1 RFDISKYLAIVIS
14 SNKKGDVMSS
24 EDITPQQ
31 EPAEDTREVTV
42 KDHAH
47 RGAQF
52 ERFHQRF
59 LEMAAHWDSQV
70 GNEDLRGPRGRR
82 GRRGPGGR
90 HFGPRHGHA
99 HPRHDETETT
109 EPAA

>member
-1 RFDISKYLAIVIS
+1 
-14 SNKKGDVMSS
+14 MSS

-31 EPAEDTREVTV
+31 DPADDTREITV
-42 KDHAH
+42 KVPAH
-47 RGAQF
+47 RAAQF

-59 LEMAAHWDSQV
+59 LEMAAHWDAQV

-90 HFGPRHGHA
+90 NPGHRHGHC
-99 HPRHDETETT
+99 HRRHDETETKET
-109 EPAA
+109 AA